1 MSRKSDIELAWA
13 VYAIDD
19 DTETMLDA
27 IDRAIN
33 AAYDLGRAAQAEKN
47 LTDLRGRHWMW
58 CEDKWESI
66 AKRLRAKVRK
76 MLEESK

>member
-33 AAYDLGRAAQAEKN
+33 AAYELGRAAQASECAANVPTIGLARDWWREK
-47 LTDLRGRHWMW
+47 
-58 CEDKWESI
+58 

-76 MLEESK
+76 MLEGSK